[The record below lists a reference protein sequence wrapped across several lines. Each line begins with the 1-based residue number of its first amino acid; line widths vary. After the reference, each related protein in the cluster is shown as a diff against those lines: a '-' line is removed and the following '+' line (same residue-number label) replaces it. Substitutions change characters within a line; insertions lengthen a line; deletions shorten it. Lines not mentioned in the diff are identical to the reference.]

1 MRTQKGST
9 LEAWYGAGYSTSIVL
24 VRDAEHPRVIGSVP
38 DGGVALAPLI
48 LLQQPSGTLLV
59 YLTAV
64 TGTFRL
70 SSSDDGRTWTM
81 PVRTALSADAR
92 IEGGAVL
99 PDGTPIFAAID
110 DYQADPWTPRCTRES
125 TWNAGRTAP
134 FKKPMGRRSSPHAAP
149 STSNTTSTRSRAAPI
164 YSDWATGTPAGPAR
178 RLPKQLIGF
187 LTADRLGNLVVVSA
201 PGGTHPHHELANQG
215 DVVLGP
221 RL

>member
-1 MRTQKGST
+1 MHLRTQKGST

-59 YLTAV
+59 YFTAV

-92 IEGGAVL
+92 IEGGAV
-99 PDGTPIFAAID
+99 
-110 DYQADPWTPRCTRES
+110 
-125 TWNAGRTAP
+125 
-134 FKKPMGRRSSPHAAP
+134 RRSSPHAAP
-149 STSNTTSTRSRAAPI
+149 STSNTTSTRSRH
-164 YSDWATGTPAGPAR
+164 YLQRLDATGTPAGPAR

>member
-1 MRTQKGST
+1 MHLRTQKGST

-59 YLTAV
+59 YFTAV

-92 IEGGAVL
+92 IEGGAV
-99 PDGTPIFAAID
+99 
-110 DYQADPWTPRCTRES
+110 
-125 TWNAGRTAP
+125 
-134 FKKPMGRRSSPHAAP
+134 RRSSPHAAP
-149 STSNTTSTRSRAAPI
+149 STPNTTSTRSRHLFT
-164 YSDWATGTPAGPAR
+164 ATGRDRDAGRAR
-178 RLPKQLIGF
+178 SSLAE
-187 LTADRLGNLVVVSA
+187 TADRFPHRRPAGKPGRRVRAGGNASA
-201 PGGTHPHHELANQG
+201 SRTCEPRRR
-215 DVVLGP
+215 GP
-221 RL
+221 RAASMR